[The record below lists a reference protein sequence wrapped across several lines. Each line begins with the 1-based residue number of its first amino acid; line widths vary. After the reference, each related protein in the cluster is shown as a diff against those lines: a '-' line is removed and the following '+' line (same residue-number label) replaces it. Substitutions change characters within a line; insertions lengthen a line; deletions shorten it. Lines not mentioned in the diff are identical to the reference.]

1 MRART
6 PCALN
11 WLSGSASVLWVVGLS
26 NKTKSSLYGAQS
38 ITATNLPPPA
48 ITVRVYSPSSSVV
61 YVRLVYVRLSNVF
74 TPLPPCCARCTGP
87 QYGGLLLP
95 ECVLANQ
102 GQHGRRLARGSHDT
116 KARC

>member
-48 ITVRVYSPSSSVV
+48 ITARVYSPSSSVV
-61 YVRLVYVRLSNVF
+61 YVRLPKMLF
-74 TPLPPCCARCTGP
+74 TPTPSCCARYTGP

-102 GQHGRRLARGSHDT
+102 GQPGRRLSARDSHDT